1 MAESITKKPIIGVM
15 PLVDDEKDSLWMVP
29 GYLKGLEQAGGI
41 PFIFPLT
48 SYKEDIEVLMEKVDG
63 ILLTGGH
70 DVSPSLYHQNVL
82 FPVETSK
89 ERDEM
94 ESMVLEIA
102 LKSDKSVLG
111 ICRGIQFLNAY
122 LGGTLYQD
130 LPHQYVT
137 CIDHHQ
143 SPPYDVSQHTVDIIK
158 GTPLYELLDC
168 DSLAVNSYHHQA
180 IYELSEQL
188 KPMAISSDGLIE
200 SVYKPD
206 SSFVWAVQWHPEFN
220 YNVEKSSRLIFS
232 AFIESMKKGFR

>member
-1 MAESITKKPIIGVM
+1 MVGSITRKPIIGVM
-15 PLVDDEKDSLWMVP
+15 SLVDDEKESLWMVP
-29 GYLKGLEQAGGI
+29 GYLKGIEEAGGI

-48 SYKEDIEVLMEKVDG
+48 SCREDIEVLMDKVDG

-82 FPVETSK
+82 FPVETSI

-94 ESMVLEIA
+94 ESIVLEIA
-102 LKSDKSVLG
+102 LKLDKAVLG

-143 SPPYDVSQHTVDIIK
+143 SPPYDVPQHSVDILK
-158 GTPLYELLDC
+158 DTPLYELLGC
-168 DSLAVNSYHHQA
+168 DSLSVNSYHHQA
-180 IYELSEQL
+180 INELSKEL

-200 SVYKPD
+200 AVYQPD
-206 SSFVWAVQWHPEFN
+206 HTFIWAVQWHPEFN
-220 YNVEKSSRLIFS
+220 YKVEESSRLLFHE
-232 AFIESMKKGFR
+232 FIKKSFR

>member
-1 MAESITKKPIIGVM
+1 MAGSITRKPIIGVM
-15 PLVDDEKDSLWMVP
+15 PLVDDEKESLWMVP
-29 GYLKGLEQAGGI
+29 GYLKGIEQAGGI

-48 SYKEDIEVLMEKVDG
+48 SCREDIEVLMDKVDG

-89 ERDEM
+89 DRDKM
-94 ESMVLEIA
+94 ESIVLELA
-102 LKSDKSVLG
+102 LKTDKSVLG

-143 SPPYDVSQHTVDIIK
+143 TPPYDVPQHRVDVLK
-158 GTPLYELLDC
+158 DTPLYELLKSDTL
-168 DSLAVNSYHHQA
+168 SVNSYHHQA
-180 IYELSEQL
+180 INELSKEL
-188 KPMAISSDGLIE
+188 KPMAISSDGLME
-200 SVYKPD
+200 AVYLPNQT
-206 SSFVWAVQWHPEFN
+206 FVWAVQWHPEFN
-220 YNVEKSSRLIFS
+220 YKVEESSRLIFNE
-232 AFIESMKKGFR
+232 FIKKSLR